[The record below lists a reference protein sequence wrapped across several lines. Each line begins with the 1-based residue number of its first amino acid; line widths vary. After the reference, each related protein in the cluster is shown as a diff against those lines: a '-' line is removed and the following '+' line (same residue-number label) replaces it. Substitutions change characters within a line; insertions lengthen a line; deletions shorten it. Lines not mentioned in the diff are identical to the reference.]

1 MEIPDS
7 VRHVPD
13 EYEVT
18 SSKKGFKRYKTA
30 EIERLFSELT
40 DAEDRRDV
48 ALKDVMRRIFYNFD
62 KRLPYIIYNLL
73 TGCEIL
79 FVHYMC

>member
-1 MEIPDS
+1 MEVPDS

-18 SSKKGFKRYKTA
+18 SSKKGFKRYKTV
-30 EIERLFSELT
+30 EIERLFSKLT

-62 KRLPYIIYNLL
+62 KRLYHVSY
-73 TGCEIL
+73 L
-79 FVHYMC
+79 FIK